1 MSRGNFGYHPMLH
14 FTKQEK
20 QVLLLVVTVFTAGSL
35 THYVLERWPA
45 FKNAVGVVDSTE
57 IYLKLDVNTASLEEL
72 VRIPYI
78 GEYTARQIIEYRQ
91 EKGLFTSLD
100 EIKLVR
106 GIKEKNFAKFSGFLK
121 ITRRP

>member
-1 MSRGNFGYHPMLH
+1 MLH

-20 QVLLLVVTVFTAGSL
+20 QVLLLVATVFTAGSL
-35 THYVLERWPA
+35 THYVLERSPA
-45 FKNAVGVVDSTE
+45 FKNAVGVVESAE
-57 IYLKLDVNTASLEEL
+57 IYPKLDVNTASFDEL

-78 GEYTARQIIEYRQ
+78 GEYTARQIIDYRQ
-91 EKGLFTSLD
+91 QKGPFRSLE